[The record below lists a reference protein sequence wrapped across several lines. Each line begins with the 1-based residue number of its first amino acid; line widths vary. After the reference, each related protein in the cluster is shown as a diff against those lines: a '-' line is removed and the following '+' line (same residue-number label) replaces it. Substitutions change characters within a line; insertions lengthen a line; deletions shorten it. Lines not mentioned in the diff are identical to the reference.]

1 MDRKTII
8 KEIEKIRDS
17 KVLVYFLG
25 PNSSIAQ
32 DAVEVL
38 YNHLRNLGKVHKL
51 DLFLHT
57 FGGILEIPPK
67 IVSIMREFSEKF
79 SVLIPYRA
87 HSAGTLIALGADEII
102 MGKMSE
108 LTPVDPQT
116 KSPLNPKDPKGE
128 ITFVAV
134 QDLISFFKF
143 VDEVGID
150 RKDEIFKSLI
160 ENLHPLVIGTVNRSW
175 SLIKHIIK
183 RLLSYSNYK
192 EEDKEKIIE
201 LLSGGLPSHNYL
213 ITREEAREILKD
225 KVIFAPEDLEK
236 LMWDLYIQYMILLNP
251 KVPYIFDP
259 QFNREVKKVNIG
271 FIETLNTT
279 SAFIQV
285 FEKSEQNGKIIEIPL
300 VGGWVDIKQTL
311 S

>member
-1 MDRKTII
+1 MDRKSLIR
-8 KEIEKIRDS
+8 EIEKIRNS
-17 KVLVYFLG
+17 KLLVYFLG
-25 PNSSIAQ
+25 PNSNIAQ

-38 YNHLRNLGKVHKL
+38 YNHLRVLGKVDNL

-67 IVSIMREFSEKF
+67 IVSIMREFSKHF

-87 HSAGTLIALGADEII
+87 HSAGTLIAIGADEII

-116 KSPLNPKDPKGE
+116 RSPLNPKDPKGE

-143 VDEVGID
+143 VDKVGIE
-150 RKDEIFKSLI
+150 KKEEIFKSLL

-175 SLIKHIIK
+175 SLIKHIMN
-183 RLLSYSNYK
+183 RLLSHSNYN
-192 EEDKEKIIE
+192 DKEKEEIIE

-213 ITREEAREILKD
+213 ITRKEAKEILKD
-225 KVIFAPEDLEK
+225 KVIFASEELET
-236 LMWDLYIQYMILLNP
+236 LMWDLYVQYMILFNP
-251 KVPYIFDP
+251 NVPYVFDP
-259 QFNREVKKVNIG
+259 LFNREVKKVNIAA
-271 FIETLNTT
+271 IETLNTN
-279 SAFIQV
+279 SLFIQV
-285 FEKSEQNGKIIEIPL
+285 FDKKVEDGKIIEIPII
-300 VGGWVDIKQTL
+300 GRWVDVK
-311 S
+311 

>member
-1 MDRKTII
+1 MDRKSLI
-8 KEIEKIRDS
+8 KDIERIRNS

-25 PNSSIAQ
+25 PKSNIAQ

-38 YNHLRNLGKVHKL
+38 FNHLRIIGKVEKL

-67 IVSIMREFSEKF
+67 IVSIMREFSNHF

-87 HSAGTLIALGADEII
+87 HSAGTLIAIGADEIV
-102 MGKMSE
+102 MGKMAE

-116 KSPLNPKDPKGE
+116 RSPLNPKDPKGE

-143 VDEVGID
+143 VDTVGVE
-150 RKDEIFKSLI
+150 KKEEILKSLL

-175 SLIKHIIK
+175 SLIKHIMN
-183 RLLSYSNYK
+183 RLLTHSNYTN
-192 EEDKEKIIE
+192 EEKEKIIE

-213 ITREEAREILKD
+213 ITRDEAKEILKE
-225 KVIFAPEDLEK
+225 KVVFASEELDR
-236 LMWDLYIQYMILLNP
+236 LMWDLYIQYMILFNP
-251 KVPYIFDP
+251 NVPFIFDS
-259 QFNREVKKVNIG
+259 QFNREVKKVNIAS
-271 FIETLNTT
+271 IETLN
-279 SAFIQV
+279 SLSLFIQIFDKKV
-285 FEKSEQNGKIIEIPL
+285 EDGKIIEVPIA
-300 VGGWVDIKQTL
+300 GGWFDFK
-311 S
+311 